1 MNVIATTVSA
11 WVLEPVFA
19 GWDDDSKSVIDF
31 SKSPVIAWG
40 VTDDGRVR
48 PITCNGEP
56 EGHFMIRFG
65 QKEDFEEHVYI
76 PDTLEVLSPWVAQE
90 GGGRV
95 NEGVSPARIIEK
107 FRDMRYKA
115 LGVKR

>member
-1 MNVIATTVSA
+1 MNVIATSVSA
-11 WVLEPVFA
+11 WVLEPVFS
-19 GWDDDSKSVIDF
+19 GGDYDSKSVIGF

-40 VTDDGRVR
+40 VTDDGRVH

-65 QKEDFEEHVYI
+65 EKEDFEGHVYI
-76 PDTLEVLSPWVAQE
+76 PDTLEVLSPWVVRKD
-90 GGGRV
+90 GGRAL
-95 NEGVSPARIIEK
+95 EGVSPARIIEK